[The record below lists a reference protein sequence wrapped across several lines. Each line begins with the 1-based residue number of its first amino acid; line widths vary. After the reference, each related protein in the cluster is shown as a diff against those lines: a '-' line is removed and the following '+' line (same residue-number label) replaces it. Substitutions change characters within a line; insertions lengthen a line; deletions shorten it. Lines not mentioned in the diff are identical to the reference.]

1 MDLYSYLLRKKPIL
15 LDGAM
20 GTQMMALGIEP
31 RDMVNIN
38 SPDLVLSIHEDY
50 INAGAEIIIAN
61 TFNLNRIYAK
71 THNMDLQIEQA
82 NKAGVE
88 IAKKACIN
96 GQLVLGD
103 MGPTGQLLQPFGSF
117 TEDEIIENYMEQ
129 AKILDEAGVDGF
141 IIETM
146 TDLREAICS
155 LKACKAISQ
164 KPVVVSITFSK
175 SSRGYTTM
183 MGDTL
188 EDCVKEVI
196 SKGAT
201 VFGTNCSDLEPAEM
215 ANIVSKIRKTT
226 DIPIVVQPNAGKP
239 KLVHGQTKYDMSPEE
254 FAQGIEKCIQAGA
267 NLIGGCCGTT
277 PEHIARVRELI

>member
-1 MDLYSYLLRKKPIL
+1 MDLYSYLKSKKPIL

-38 SPDLVLSIHEDY
+38 NPDLVLSIHEAY
-50 INAGAEIIIAN
+50 IRAGAEIIIAN
-61 TFNLNRIYAK
+61 TFNLNRIYVE
-71 THNMDLQIEQA
+71 THKMDLQIEQA

-88 IAKKACIN
+88 IAKKACKN

-103 MGPTGQLLQPFGSF
+103 IGPTGQLLQPFGIY
-117 TEDEIIENYMEQ
+117 TEDEMIENYMEQ

-164 KPVVVSITFSK
+164 KPVIVSIAFSK
-175 SSRGYTTM
+175 SSKGYTTM

-188 EDCVKEVI
+188 EDCTKKAI
-196 SKGAT
+196 SEGAT

-215 ANIVSKIRKTT
+215 ADIVSIIRTIT

-239 KLVHGQTKYDMSPEE
+239 KLVHGQTRYDMSPEE